1 MGRKG
6 TMMEREIQSKYLDE
20 SLTVKIYRPE
30 NFSPLYKYHLCIV
43 QDGNDYFQMGR
54 LATFSDELHE
64 NGDIENTIFAGI
76 HYKDR
81 YDRREKYHP
90 DGKKQ
95 DAYMKFLRF
104 EVVPMLDEELPGY
117 YLSGS
122 RSLMGDS
129 LGGTISLMTALKYPN
144 TFGRVIMQSPYVDET
159 VLHAVKESKD
169 VSSMSI
175 YHTIGTRETDV
186 PTTDGQRMDFLE
198 PNRKLNRLLQEK
210 TNDYTY
216 HELDGNH
223 TWKYWQK
230 DLKHALIKIF
240 G

>member
-6 TMMEREIQSKYLDE
+6 TMIEREIDSQYLHE
-20 SLTVKIYRPE
+20 TLTIKIYRPE

-43 QDGNDYFQMGR
+43 QDGNDYFQLGR
-54 LATFSDELHE
+54 LATYSDELHE
-64 NGDIENTIFAGI
+64 EGEIEDTIFAGI

-90 DGKKQ
+90 DGERNE
-95 DAYMKFLRF
+95 AYMKFLRF

-117 YLSGS
+117 YLGGS
-122 RSLMGDS
+122 RALMGDS

-159 VLHAVKESKD
+159 VLQMVRESKD
-169 VSSMSI
+169 VSAMSI
-175 YHTIGTRETDV
+175 YHTIGLNETEV
-186 PTTDGQRMDFLE
+186 PTTDGEKKDFLE
-198 PNRKLNRLLQEK
+198 PNRELNKILREK
-210 TNDYTY
+210 TNEYTY
-216 HELDGNH
+216 YELDGDH

-230 DLKHALIKIF
+230 DLKRALVKIF